1 LRPSELTTVLK
12 GEIEQYKTLMQVIET
27 GTIIQV
33 GDGVARVFGLHGAM
47 MAEMIAF
54 PHDVMGMVM
63 NLEEDTVGII
73 LLGDDRLVE
82 EGEEVH
88 TTGRILSTP
97 VGSALLGR
105 VVDPLGN
112 PLDEKGPIETV
123 LRRPIEARAPDV
135 IERQPVKEPVQ
146 TGIKAIDAMIPIGRG
161 QRELILSDRG
171 IGKTAIIIDTI
182 LNQKDK
188 DLVCIYCA
196 IGQKASTVARVVKD
210 LEEHDA
216 LKHTIVVT
224 ASASDPAALQFIA
237 PYAACAMGE
246 EFRDKGKH
254 AIVFYDDLTKHAWA
268 YRQISLL
275 LRRPPGREAYPGDV
289 FYLHSRLLERAAKMS
304 DEKGGGS
311 LTAIP
316 VIETQAGDLASY
328 IPANVISI
336 TDGQIFLEP
345 GLFFAGTR
353 PAVNVGF
360 SVSRVGG
367 NAQIRAMRR
376 VAGRLRLDLAQ
387 YRDLE
392 SFVQFG
398 AELDKASQAQIT
410 RGSRLVEILKQNRS
424 QPMPVEDQVV
434 VINAGVEGILDD
446 LPLEK
451 VRPFEKDF
459 LDFMHG
465 ERPEIGQRIAKTLD
479 LDAETRK
486 TLTQVTVE
494 FKTAWLERQTPPLT
508 VPVAS

>member
-1 LRPSELTTVLK
+1 MRPSELATVLK
-12 GEIEQYKTLMQVIET
+12 GEIEQYRSKLQVIET

-82 EGEEVH
+82 EGEEVR
-88 TTGRILSTP
+88 TTGQILSTP

-123 LRRPIEARAPDV
+123 LRRPIESRAPDV

-171 IGKTAIIIDTI
+171 IGKTSIIIDTI
-182 LNQKDK
+182 INQNDK

-289 FYLHSRLLERAAKMS
+289 FYLHSRLLERAAKLS

-316 VIETQAGDLASY
+316 VIETQAGDVASY

-336 TDGQIFLEP
+336 TDGQIYLEP

-353 PAVNVGF
+353 PAVNVGL

-367 NAQIRAMRR
+367 NAQTRAMKK
-376 VAGRLRLDLAQ
+376 VAGRLRIDLAQ
-387 YRDLE
+387 YRELE

-410 RGSRLVEILKQNRS
+410 RGSRVVEILKQDRS
-424 QPMPVEDQVV
+424 APMPLEDQVM
-434 VINAGVEGILDD
+434 VINAGIAGILDA
-446 LPLEK
+446 LPVDQ
-451 VRPFEKDF
+451 VRQFEKDF
-459 LDFMHG
+459 LTYMQQR
-465 ERPEIGQRIAKTLD
+465 RPEIGQRIARTLD
-479 LDAETRK
+479 LDDETRK
-486 TLTQVTVE
+486 ALTQATTE
-494 FKTAWLERQTPPLT
+494 FRQAWLEKQTPPGMSN
-508 VPVAS
+508 AK